1 MKQKTLLVINFC
13 VVTNCSLIISVT
25 KKCTLF
31 KGQVHIGILNET
43 SFPGF
48 YPTRPYGVIERES
61 LVGSGHMA
69 PEQN

>member
-13 VVTNCSLIISVT
+13 VVTNSLIISVT
-25 KKCTLF
+25 KECTLY
-31 KGQVHIGILNET
+31 KGQVHISTLNET

>member
-25 KKCTLF
+25 KKCTLY
-31 KGQVHIGILNET
+31 KGQVHIDILNET

-48 YPTRPYGVIERES
+48 YPTHPYGVIERES
-61 LVGSGHMA
+61 LVRSGHMT

>member
-1 MKQKTLLVINFC
+1 MKQKTLLVINVC

-25 KKCTLF
+25 EKCTLY
-31 KGQVHIGILNET
+31 KGQIHIGTLNET

-61 LVGSGHMA
+61 LVGSGHMT